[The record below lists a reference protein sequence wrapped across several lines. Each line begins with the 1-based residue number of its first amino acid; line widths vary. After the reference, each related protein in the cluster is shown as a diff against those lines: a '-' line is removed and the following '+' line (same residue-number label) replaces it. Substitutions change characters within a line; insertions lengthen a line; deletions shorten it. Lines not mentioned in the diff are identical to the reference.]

1 MMFLETV
8 KAIEDYCP
16 SNNKKILRM
25 YHYFCIGQS
34 VVRLLE
40 NKNAKQILL
49 PSIILLQK
57 LLYIQNISKF
67 CRL

>member
-40 NKNAKQILL
+40 NKNAKQI
-49 PSIILLQK
+49 
-57 LLYIQNISKF
+57 
-67 CRL
+67 